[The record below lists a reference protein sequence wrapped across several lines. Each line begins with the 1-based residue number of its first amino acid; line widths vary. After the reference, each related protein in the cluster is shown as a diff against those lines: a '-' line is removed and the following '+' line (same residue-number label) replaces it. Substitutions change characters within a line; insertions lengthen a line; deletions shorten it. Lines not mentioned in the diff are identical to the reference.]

1 MYLKDLHLLQSD
13 LLTLPV
19 IFGQVNGLQNQT
31 RVCGTGRISVSQIAI
46 TKYFQTQED
55 GYLCR

>member
-13 LLTLPV
+13 LLTLTV

-31 RVCGTGRISVSQIAI
+31 RVCWTGSISVSQIAI
-46 TKYFQTQED
+46 TKYFRAQDED
-55 GYLCR
+55 YLCR